1 MTTTTIPMLA
11 QLKIPPPQSQRTQ
24 TSNLPN
30 SMPISTNF
38 LSHLTK
44 RSAHQQLLHQ
54 SRAQFFKLGAIND
67 PRLPIFISSKDH
79 MTWWSSLIKDLS
91 NSPKPELCV
100 LLYIALMFHEPALSI
115 VTNPYVIA
123 SVLKA
128 CSRVL
133 GLSEGTQFH
142 GFAIK
147 SNAIENLYVVN
158 AVIRLYA
165 KCGELIDARCLFD
178 KMPERSVVSWNV
190 IIMGYAESGEWEE
203 VKSLFWL
210 MVEECCFKP
219 DAITL
224 VRMVTACT
232 RTEDCD
238 SGKRVHEY
246 IDENGVVLSLHL
258 RNALMNMYVKFKEM
272 GKACQLFNLMSERD
286 VVSWTTLVSGYA
298 GLGHLEI
305 AIKLFDQMPNR
316 NVVAWNALIT
326 GYVSNGCFREA
337 VLLFRD
343 MLALGEK
350 PDKATIVNVLP
361 ACMELEDRRLCETI
375 HGYACKGTVVT
386 AIDLSNSLI
395 GMYSKFGRMDSADL
409 LFSKMP
415 LKNEVSWTLMM
426 VGYLQCGE
434 KEIAIEFFNKIP
446 CKDTA
451 SWNALMT
458 GLSQCNYFNEALRI
472 FHDMLNAEI
481 TPNGLTLVTVL
492 SSCARIGALELG
504 IWIHA
509 YIERNH
515 VRLTGHLASSLIDMY
530 AKCGRVDLSLKVFDT
545 TFVKDLLTWSS
556 MISGFAMH
564 GHSLQALEIFN
575 KMLKN
580 GVKPD
585 GITFLAALSACSHAG
600 LVNEGRYYFNLM
612 TRIYDI
618 SPTVEHNSCMVDLFG
633 RCGLLQEA
641 KDFINN
647 NRTSNET
654 SAWGA
659 LLNACRLHG
668 DIELAEYAA
677 IEITKLDPVS
687 SGAHVL
693 LSNTYATASRWS
705 KVGKVRNAMKE
716 MGIGK
721 LPGCSSIEVN
731 GIVHEFFAFDASHPQ
746 HEEIHSVLHVL
757 LRQMNLQ
764 EHYIQLN
771 YFQ

>member
-1 MTTTTIPMLA
+1 MTTTTIPA
-11 QLKIPPPQSQRTQ
+11 RLKIPPPQAQRTQ

-30 SMPISTNF
+30 SMTISTNF
-38 LSHLTK
+38 LSHLIK

-115 VTNPYVIA
+115 VTNPYAIA

-165 KCGELIDARCLFD
+165 KCGELMDARCFFD

-203 VKSLFWL
+203 VKSLFRL

-305 AIKLFDQMPNR
+305 AVKLFDQMPNR

-326 GYVSNGCFREA
+326 GY
-337 VLLFRD
+337 
-343 MLALGEK
+343 ALGEK
-350 PDKATIVNVLP
+350 PDKATIVNILP
-361 ACMELEDRRLCETI
+361 AF
-375 HGYACKGTVVT
+375 VT
-386 AIDLSNSLI
+386 AIDLSNSLM
-395 GMYSKFGRMDSADL
+395 GMYFKFGRMDSADL

-415 LKNEVSWTLMM
+415 IKNEVSLTLMM

-458 GLSQCNYFNEALRI
+458 GLSQCNYFNEALRF

-481 TPNGLTLVTVL
+481 TPNGLNLVTVL
-492 SSCARIGALELG
+492 SSCAKIGALEPG

-515 VRLTGHLASSLIDMY
+515 VRLTGHSASSLVDMY

-545 TFVKDLLTWSS
+545 TSVKDLLTWSS

-564 GHSLQALEIFN
+564 GQIHTPQLR
-575 KMLKN
+575 
-580 GVKPD
+580 D
-585 GITFLAALSACSHAG
+585 GARL
-600 LVNEGRYYFNLM
+600 GRLG
-612 TRIYDI
+612 T
-618 SPTVEHNSCMVDLFG
+618 P
-633 RCGLLQEA
+633 
-641 KDFINN
+641 
-647 NRTSNET
+647 
-654 SAWGA
+654 
-659 LLNACRLHG
+659 
-668 DIELAEYAA
+668 
-677 IEITKLDPVS
+677 
-687 SGAHVL
+687 
-693 LSNTYATASRWS
+693 
-705 KVGKVRNAMKE
+705 
-716 MGIGK
+716 
-721 LPGCSSIEVN
+721 
-731 GIVHEFFAFDASHPQ
+731 
-746 HEEIHSVLHVL
+746 
-757 LRQMNLQ
+757 
-764 EHYIQLN
+764 
-771 YFQ
+771 

>member
-1 MTTTTIPMLA
+1 MLCPSTT
-11 QLKIPPPQSQRTQ
+11 S
-24 TSNLPN
+24 S
-30 SMPISTNF
+30 PITRPI
-38 LSHLTK
+38 L
-44 RSAHQQLLHQ
+44 QM
-54 SRAQFFKLGAIND
+54 GATND
-67 PRLPIFISSKDH
+67 PLLPILKNQMI
-79 MTWWSSLIKDLS
+79 WWSSLIKELS

-100 LLYIALMFHEPALSI
+100 LLYIALMFDESTLLI
-115 VTNPYVIA
+115 VRNPYVIA
-123 SVLKA
+123 SILKA
-128 CSRVL
+128 CSRIL

-142 GFAIK
+142 GLAIK
-147 SNAIENLYVVN
+147 CIAIGNLYVVN
-158 AVIRLYA
+158 AIVRLYA
-165 KCGELIDARCLFD
+165 KCGELFDARRLFD
-178 KMPERSVVSWNV
+178 KMPDRSVVSWNV
-190 IIMGYAESGEWEE
+190 IIMGYAEMGEWEE

-210 MVEECCFKP
+210 MVEECCFEP

-238 SGKRVHEY
+238 SGKLVREY
-246 IDENGVVLSLHL
+246 IEENGVVLSLHL
-258 RNALMNMYVKFKEM
+258 GNALMNMYAKFKEM
-272 GKACQLFNLMSERD
+272 GEAHKLFDLMSERD

-361 ACMELEDRRLCETI
+361 ACMELEDQRLCETI
-375 HGYACKGTVVT
+375 HGK
-386 AIDLSNSLI
+386 ISI
-395 GMYSKFGRMDSADL
+395 
-409 LFSKMP
+409 
-415 LKNEVSWTLMM
+415 KNEVSWTSMM

-434 KEIAIEFFNKIP
+434 KEIAIKIFNEMP

-458 GLSQCNYFNEALRI
+458 GLSQCNYFNEALSI

-481 TPNGLTLVTVL
+481 TPNDLTLVTAL

-504 IWIHA
+504 IWIHV
-509 YIERNH
+509 YIERNCI
-515 VRLTGHLASSLIDMY
+515 RLTGHLASSLVDMY
-530 AKCGRVDLSLKVFDT
+530 AKCGRVDLSLKVFDSKS
-545 TFVKDLLTWSS
+545 VKDLLTWSS
-556 MISGFAMH
+556 MISGLAMH

-580 GVKPD
+580 GVEPD

-612 TRIYDI
+612 TRIYNI
-618 SPTVEHNSCMVDLFG
+618 SPTIEHHSCMVDLFG

-647 NRTSNET
+647 NRTSKEA

-668 DIELAEYAA
+668 KVELAEYAA
-677 IEITKLDPVS
+677 IELMKLDPSS

-716 MGIGK
+716 MGIRK

-731 GIVHEFFAFDASHPQ
+731 GVVHEFFALDASHPQ
-746 HEEIHSVLHVL
+746 HEEIYAVLHIL
-757 LRQMNLQ
+757 LKQMNLQ
-764 EHYIQLN
+764 EHYIQSN